1 MAIDR
6 PGAIDAALDFE
17 PQRSGGWRA
26 PTCLMREECR
36 RSRQGKE
43 VGASRCGKA
52 IEAQPSSGQIKPSRG
67 LMAAI
72 EHGG

>member
-6 PGAIDAALDFE
+6 PAAIDAALGFE
-17 PQRSGGWRA
+17 PEQAEDGEA

-36 RSRQGKE
+36 RSRQKKSATA
-43 VGASRCGKA
+43 VAARRSRQSRLPA
-52 IEAQPSSGQIKPSRG
+52 RSSIKSR
-67 LMAAI
+67 MAAI